1 VTSAERI
8 RIINF
13 HGIGSPKRV
22 LDSGESPF
30 WLTLDFFRH
39 LLDRIAEHPERNS
52 LVLTFDDGNSSDLEL
67 ALPEL
72 LERRLSAEFFVLAG
86 RLGHQG
92 SLNAGDVRALHFS
105 GMRIGSHGTD
115 HVDLTGLPRQQL
127 ATNLANSKAVLE
139 GICGVPIRSFAIP
152 FGRYNRSV
160 LGAIRKAGFDTAF
173 TSDGGPT
180 RGDRFVLPRRSV
192 RNDMWAPEINTI
204 LSGRLPAPKRLRRM
218 ASMWVKRLV

>member
-1 VTSAERI
+1 MTQAETI
-8 RIINF
+8 RVINF

-22 LDSGESPF
+22 LDPGEQPF

-39 LLDRIAEHPERNS
+39 LLDRIAEHPERNRM
-52 LVLTFDDGNSSDLEL
+52 VLTFDDGNSSDLEL

-105 GMRIGSHGTD
+105 GMRVGSHGTD
-115 HVDLTGLPRQQL
+115 HVDLTSLPSQHL
-127 ATNLANSKAVLE
+127 AANLANSKAVLE
-139 GICGVPIRSFAIP
+139 DICGVPVRNFAIP
-152 FGRYNRSV
+152 FGRYNRTV
-160 LGAIRKAGFDTAF
+160 LRAIRKAGFEAAY

-180 RGDRFVLPRRSV
+180 RGDRFVLPRRSL
-192 RNDMWAPEINTI
+192 RNDMWAPEINGI

-218 ASMWVKRLV
+218 ASMWVKTLV